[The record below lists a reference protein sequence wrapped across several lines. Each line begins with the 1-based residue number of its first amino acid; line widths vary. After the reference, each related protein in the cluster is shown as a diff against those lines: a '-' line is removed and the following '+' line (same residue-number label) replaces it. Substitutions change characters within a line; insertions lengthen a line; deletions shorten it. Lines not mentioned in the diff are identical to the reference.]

1 MLFENK
7 IMKLT
12 KIYCG
17 SNNATGILEIDT
29 IKAVLNRTQASYTI
43 IEAMGIWKG
52 KQENTAIIEI
62 YGDYNLAIPLELKRE
77 LMQDSVLVVESLVE
91 VNFI

>member
-1 MLFENK
+1 
-7 IMKLT
+7 MKLT

-17 SNNATGILEIDT
+17 SNNITGILELDT
-29 IKAVLNRTQASYTI
+29 IKAVLNRTQAGYTI
-43 IEAMGIWKG
+43 IEAMGIWEG

-77 LMQDSVLVVESLVE
+77 LKQDSILIVKSLSNI
-91 VNFI
+91 NFI